1 MHRRYF
7 LFGALNAAVMARPG
21 RAAARRKVVVALF
34 DGFGPDYVEK
44 SDMPTIRQ
52 IAKAGG
58 VKTGKGMIP
67 SVTNV
72 NNASLATG
80 AFPEEHGIT
89 TNYYY
94 DPKTGAAE
102 EMKSPAFLLRPT
114 ILEKARG
121 LGWKTA
127 IVSSKDKVRTL
138 CSGGATIAAS
148 AEKPEP
154 RFLEIAGPQESMY
167 SAAVNYWSMRV
178 ARHLLKNEG
187 VDLLYLSTTDYM
199 MHTYAPDHAA
209 SLEHLH
215 TMDKLLGQIL
225 DDHPRLELYLS
236 ADHGMNAKTH
246 AVDPIRL
253 LRAEGIEAASAP
265 IISDNHK
272 VHHQDLGGT
281 YYIYL
286 RQPADEAKAVAAL
299 KAAPEVE
306 DAYGREEAA
315 KLFRLHKDR
324 IGHIF
329 ALARQEAAFGE
340 LAALRAPVKV
350 RTHGS
355 RHEAIVPLIVHG
367 RKVNLAKYEYNL
379 DLTRH
384 LKLERV

>member
-1 MHRRYF
+1 MNRRHF
-7 LFGALNAAVMARPG
+7 LFGALNAALVRTG
-21 RAAARRKVVVALF
+21 RAAARPKIVVALF
-34 DGFGPDYVEK
+34 DGFGPDYLEQ
-44 SDMPTIRQ
+44 SDMPAIRK
-52 IAKAGG
+52 IAASGG

-80 AFPEEHGIT
+80 TFPDQHGIT
-89 TNYYY
+89 TNFYY
-94 DPKTGAAE
+94 DPATGAAA
-102 EMKSPAFLLRPT
+102 EMKSPEFLLRPT
-114 ILEKARG
+114 ILEKARK
-121 LGWKTA
+121 LGYKTA

-138 CSGGATIAAS
+138 CSGGAMIAAS
-148 AEKPEP
+148 AEKPEQQ
-154 RFLEIAGPQESMY
+154 FLDIAGPKESMY
-167 SAAVNYWSMRV
+167 SAAVNYWSLRV
-178 ARHLLKNEG
+178 ARHLLKKEG

-199 MHTYAPDHAA
+199 MHTYPPGHAA

-215 TMDKLLGQIL
+215 TLDRMLAGIL
-225 DDHPRLELYLS
+225 DDHSALELYLS

-253 LRAEGIEAASAP
+253 LRAEGIEAGAAP

-286 RQPADEAKAVAAL
+286 RKPEDAPKAIAAL

-306 DAYGREEAA
+306 DAYGRTEAA
-315 KLFRLHKDR
+315 KMFRLHKDR
-324 IGHIF
+324 IGDVF
-329 ALARQEAAFGE
+329 VLARKDAAFGDLKE
-340 LAALRAPVKV
+340 LRSPVAV

-355 RHEAIVPLIVHG
+355 RHEAAVPLIVHG
-367 RKVNLAKYEYNL
+367 RKPDLARYEYNL

-384 LKLERV
+384 LKLERI